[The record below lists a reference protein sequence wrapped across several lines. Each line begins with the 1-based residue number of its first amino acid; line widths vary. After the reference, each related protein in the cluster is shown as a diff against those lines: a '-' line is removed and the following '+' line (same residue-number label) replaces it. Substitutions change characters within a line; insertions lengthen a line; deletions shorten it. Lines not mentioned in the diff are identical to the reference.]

1 MTMKDD
7 TIRVRIKA
15 RGGTADELREDA
27 LAKAA
32 KLENTRYHIHSVRQD
47 GTADEWT
54 TDESTWSEP
63 DKVTVMYYEAE
74 FVAIYVP
81 REG

>member
-32 KLENTRYHIHSVRQD
+32 KLENTRYHLHSVRQEGAAD
-47 GTADEWT
+47 GWT
-54 TDESTWSEP
+54 VDESTSHG
-63 DKVTVMYYEAE
+63 TQTHTLYFEAG

-81 REG
+81 REA

>member
-32 KLENTRYHIHSVRQD
+32 KLENTRYHIHSVRQE
-47 GTADEWT
+47 GAAEGAYL
-54 TDESTWSEP
+54 DESSWSNPGE
-63 DKVTVMYYEAE
+63 VTAMYFEAE

-81 REG
+81 RD

>member
-27 LAKAA
+27 LGKAA
-32 KLENTRYHIHSVRQD
+32 KLENTRYHIHSVRQEGAAE
-47 GTADEWT
+47 GTYL
-54 TDESTWSEP
+54 DESSWSNPGEA
-63 DKVTVMYYEAE
+63 TAMYFEAE

-81 REG
+81 RD

>member
-15 RGGTADELREDA
+15 RGNTADELREDA
-27 LAKAA
+27 LSKAS
-32 KLENTRYHIHSVRQD
+32 KLENTRYHIHSVRQEGSAE
-47 GTADEWT
+47 GTT
-54 TDESTWSEP
+54 LDESTWSNKETE
-63 DKVTVMYYEAE
+63 TVLYYEAE

-81 REG
+81 RD